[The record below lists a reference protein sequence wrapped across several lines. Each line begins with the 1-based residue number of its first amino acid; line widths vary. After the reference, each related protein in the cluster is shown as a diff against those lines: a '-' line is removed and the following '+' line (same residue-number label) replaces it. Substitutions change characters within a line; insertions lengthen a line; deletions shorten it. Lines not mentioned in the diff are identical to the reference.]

1 MFDHGAAPSRSSQ
14 PAALSDRAMENLS
27 FIRSTMERATEFTA
41 VPGWGGMAMGLSALV
56 AAAIAARQPD
66 RSAWL
71 TVWLGEAVIG
81 SLLGAAGMAWKARR
95 TGMPLTS
102 QPARRFLLSFAPP
115 LAVGAVLTAVLWR
128 GGLGAQLPGLWLL
141 SYGTAVVTGGAFSV
155 RAVPIMG
162 LVFMGLG
169 LVALAISPA
178 WSNVLLAAG
187 FGGLHLVFGWIIARR
202 HGG

>member
-1 MFDHGAAPSRSSQ
+1 MSSRSSQ
-14 PAALSDRAMENLS
+14 PAALSDRAIENLS

-41 VPGWGGMAMGLSALV
+41 VPGWGGMAMGFSALV
-56 AAAIAARQPD
+56 AAVIAAQQAG

-71 TVWLGEAVIG
+71 NTWMLEAAVG
-81 SLLGAAGMAWKARR
+81 VALGAAGMVWKARR

-102 QPARRFLLSFAPP
+102 RPARRFLLSFAPP
-115 LAVGAVLTAVLWR
+115 LAAGAVLTAVLWR
-128 GGLGAQLPGLWLL
+128 GGLAAQLPGLWLL

-155 RAVPIMG
+155 RPVP
-162 LVFMGLG
+162 VMGLG
-169 LVALAISPA
+169 FMALGLVSLAVAPA
-178 WSNVLLAAG
+178 WSNSLLAAG

>member
-1 MFDHGAAPSRSSQ
+1 MSSRTSQ

-41 VPGWGGMAMGLSALV
+41 VPGWGGVAMGFSALV
-56 AAAIAARQPD
+56 AALIAAQQPD

-71 TVWLGEAVIG
+71 AVWIVEAVAG
-81 SLLGAAGMAWKARR
+81 VMLGAAGMAWKARR
-95 TGMPLTS
+95 TGLPLTS
-102 QPARRFLLSFAPP
+102 RPARRFLLSFAPP
-115 LAVGAVLTAVLWR
+115 RAVGAVLTAVLWR

-155 RAVPIMG
+155 RPVPVMG
-162 LVFMGLG
+162 LGFMGLG
-169 LVALAISPA
+169 LVALAVSPA
-178 WSNVLLAAG
+178 WSDSLLAAG

>member
-1 MFDHGAAPSRSSQ
+1 MSPRSSQ

-56 AAAIAARQPD
+56 AATIAARQTG
-66 RSAWL
+66 RAAWL
-71 TVWLGEAVIG
+71 NTWMVEAVVG
-81 SLLGAAGMAWKARR
+81 VVLGAAGMAWKARR
-95 TGMPLTS
+95 TGLPLTS
-102 QPARRFLLSFAPP
+102 QPARRFLLSFTPP
-115 LAVGAVLTAVLWR
+115 LAAGAVLTAVLWR

-155 RAVPIMG
+155 RPVP
-162 LVFMGLG
+162 VMGLG
-169 LVALAISPA
+169 FMALGLAAMTVAPA
-178 WSNVLLAAG
+178 WSNSLLAAG
-187 FGGLHLVFGWIIARR
+187 FGGLHLIFGWIIARR